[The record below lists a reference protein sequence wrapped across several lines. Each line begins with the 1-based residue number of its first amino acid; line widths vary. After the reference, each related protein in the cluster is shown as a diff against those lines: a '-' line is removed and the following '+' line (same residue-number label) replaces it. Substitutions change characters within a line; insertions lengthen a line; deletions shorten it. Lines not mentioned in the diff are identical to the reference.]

1 MMDNAILVA
10 LSRQSALRRQM
21 DIVANNLANMET
33 GGFKASNVKFEEYLM
48 PVAEAS
54 ATAPADRDISF
65 VMDTATMVD
74 FSEGPMQRT
83 GNPLDVAVDGPG
95 WFVVDTA
102 EGERYTRNGSFH
114 IDNTGQLVTNAGDPV
129 LGDGGAILFSEEDGA
144 VTIAADGTIS
154 TEAGDKGRIRVVAFE
169 NEAVL
174 YNSGDNLFKADGQP
188 EDAEGAIV
196 RQGMLEGSNV
206 RPIVEM
212 TRMIEV
218 TRAYTSLS
226 SMLERIN
233 DLRTDAIGAL
243 ARVQ

>member
-21 DIVANNLANMET
+21 DIVANNLANMQT
-33 GGFKASNVKFEEYLM
+33 GGFKASNVKFEEHLM

-54 ATAPADRDISF
+54 AAAPGDQDISF
-65 VMDTATMVD
+65 VIDTATLVD
-74 FSEGPMQRT
+74 FSEGPMRRT

-102 EGERYTRNGSFH
+102 AGERYSRNGSFH
-114 IDNTGQLVTNAGDPV
+114 IDNAGQLVTHAGDPV
-129 LGDGGAILFSEEDGA
+129 LGDGGPILFAEEDGA
-144 VTIAADGTIS
+144 VTIAADGTVS
-154 TEAGDKGRIRVVAFE
+154 TEAGDKGRIRVVTFE
-169 NEAVL
+169 DDALLRNA
-174 YNSGDNLFKADGQP
+174 GDNLYEADVQP

-206 RPIVEM
+206 RPIVEV

-233 DLRTDAIGAL
+233 DMRTDAISAL